1 MAHWGLLWRSRP
13 IINPRCA
20 FVNSALGPCQPK
32 GSYDRLLPSFTIT
45 LQVQT
50 MTVRIG
56 LCRRVPK

>member
-13 IINPRCA
+13 IINPRWA
-20 FVNSALGPCQPK
+20 DLKSVRGPCQPK